1 MPHKSRSIA
10 IWLCAALIL
19 FAGPTLA
26 ASRGQSNGPSGAT
39 GQSNAPGAPQDNG
52 ETASPGN
59 GRPDQDTALRAMQSG
74 RAEPLADIIRS
85 LPPGLQGRLVD
96 VHLITSGTR
105 LVYRLKI
112 LSRGGVLK
120 QVLIDARTGKPM

>member
-1 MPHKSRSIA
+1 MPQKTKSNA

-96 VHLITSGTR
+96 VLLFFCGSWFVFCLLFLCCG
-105 LVYRLKI
+105 
-112 LSRGGVLK
+112 
-120 QVLIDARTGKPM
+120 